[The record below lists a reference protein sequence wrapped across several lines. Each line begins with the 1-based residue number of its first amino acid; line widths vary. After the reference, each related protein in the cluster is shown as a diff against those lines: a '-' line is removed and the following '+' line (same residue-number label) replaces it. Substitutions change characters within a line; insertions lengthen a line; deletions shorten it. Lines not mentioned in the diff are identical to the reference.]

1 MVRLRRLRRI
11 FGVALSQPWPFFP
24 LMKRLLLTSAAAILT
39 LFSGQLMADPLAVG
53 AEAPKVE
60 AKDQNGKNVKL
71 EDLYKKGLT
80 LVYFY
85 PKADTPGC
93 TKEACGLRDS
103 TEELKKLKLQ
113 VVGVSMDKVE
123 DQKKFEEKYQLNFTL
138 LADTEGAVV
147 KGFGVPELKPGIP
160 KRQSF
165 LVKDGKIVWRDLEV
179 KADKHAE
186 SVKTAAAEAT
196 KK

>member
-1 MVRLRRLRRI
+1 
-11 FGVALSQPWPFFP
+11 
-24 LMKRLLLTSAAAILT
+24 MKRLLLTSAAAILT

-103 TEELKKLKLQ
+103 TKELKKLKLQ